1 VNDRPDDQAR
11 ILAAAIGEERFRI
24 LAGLIRTTDDWE
36 LAEDCLQDAVERALV
51 RWPAD
56 GIPDNP
62 AAWLSTT
69 AYRRALDVLRRRRVE
84 AIKLQEVAAMADLE
98 RSTGAGTNTDPY
110 AGVYRDD
117 QLRLLFTC
125 CHPALPIE
133 GRVALTL
140 KTVAG
145 LSTRQIAAAFLVS
158 EATMG
163 QRLLRTR
170 NKIAHARIQLRVPE
184 PHRLGERIAGVL
196 AVIYLVYNEGYGA
209 TAGES
214 DRGLADEGVRLADLI
229 ARLLPDDGEA
239 QGLRALLLLQHA
251 RRAARAD
258 AFGDLV
264 PMEEQDRGRWDHAMI
279 ATGLSVLAAA
289 GATDRPPGPYRL
301 QAEIAAI
308 HATAPTAAATDW
320 PRIVAGYDALLQ
332 IQPSPVIALNRVV
345 ALGFRDG
352 PEAALSALASIDG
365 EPRLAFYYLL
375 PAVRGDFLRRAGR
388 GAEAADAYRRAL
400 ELVPTA
406 AERRYLERRL
416 REVRQPPHG

>member
-1 VNDRPDDQAR
+1 M
-11 ILAAAIGEERFRI
+11 
-24 LAGLIRTTDDWE
+24 
-36 LAEDCLQDAVERALV
+36 ERALV

-56 GIPDNP
+56 GSPNNA

-69 AYRRALDVLRRRRVE
+69 AYRRALDVLRRRRIE
-84 AIKLQEVAAMADLE
+84 TIKFQEVAATAELE
-98 RSTGAGTNTDPY
+98 GSAGNGTDTDPY

-163 QRLLRTR
+163 QRLLRAR
-170 NKIAHARIQLRVPE
+170 NKIAHAGIRLRVPE
-184 PHRLGERIAGVL
+184 PHRLEERTAGVL
-196 AVIYLVYNEGYGA
+196 AVVYLIFNEGYPA
-209 TAGES
+209 TADEPNG
-214 DRGLADEGVRLADLI
+214 DLADEGVRLAELI
-229 ARLLPDDGEA
+229 ARLLPQDSEA

-258 AFGDLV
+258 ATGDLV
-264 PMEEQDRGRWDHAMI
+264 PMEEQDRSRWDHAMI
-279 ATGLSVLAAA
+279 GAGLSALATAD
-289 GATDRPPGPYRL
+289 ATDLPPGPYRL
-301 QAEIAAI
+301 QAKIAAL

-320 PRIVAGYDALLQ
+320 ARVVAGYDALLK
-332 IQPSPVIALNRVV
+332 IQPSPIIALNRVV
-345 ALGFRDG
+345 ALGLRDG
-352 PEAALSALASIDG
+352 PAAGLAALATVDG
-365 EPRLAFYYLL
+365 DPRLASYYLL
-375 PAVRGDFLRRAGR
+375 PAIRGDFLRRAGCN
-388 GAEAADAYRRAL
+388 GEAAGAYRRAL

-406 AERRYLERRL
+406 AERRFLERRL
-416 REVRQPPHG
+416 REVQQPRQT